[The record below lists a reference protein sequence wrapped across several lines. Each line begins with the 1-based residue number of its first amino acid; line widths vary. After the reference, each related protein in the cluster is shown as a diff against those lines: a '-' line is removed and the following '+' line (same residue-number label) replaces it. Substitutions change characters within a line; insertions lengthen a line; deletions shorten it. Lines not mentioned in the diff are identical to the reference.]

1 MDEYMSELKIPKARI
16 AVLIGEKGEIKNKI
30 QKKLE
35 VKLVIDSKEGDID
48 IIGEDSV
55 NILIAE
61 KIVRAI
67 SRGFNTKH
75 ALKLI
80 NETYNLEVIDL
91 TEFVGKNVRQT
102 KRVKSRLIGTD
113 GKTRKTV
120 ELLSNTKIVIYG
132 KTISII
138 GDYIN
143 VGVARKAIELLL
155 IGKTHATVYK
165 WLEGQKRALSEKG
178 F

>member
-1 MDEYMSELKIPKARI
+1 M
-16 AVLIGEKGEIKNKI
+16 
-30 QKKLE
+30 
-35 VKLVIDSKEGDID
+35 
-48 IIGEDSV
+48 
-55 NILIAE
+55 
-61 KIVRAI
+61 
-67 SRGFNTKH
+67 
-75 ALKLI
+75 
-80 NETYNLEVIDL
+80 
-91 TEFVGKNVRQT
+91 
-102 KRVKSRLIGTD
+102 KSRLIGTD

>member
-1 MDEYMSELKIPKARI
+1 MDEYLSELNIPKARI

-67 SRGFNTKH
+67 SRGFNPKH
-75 ALKLI
+75 AL
-80 NETYNLEVIDL
+80 
-91 TEFVGKNVRQT
+91 
-102 KRVKSRLIGTD
+102 
-113 GKTRKTV
+113 
-120 ELLSNTKIVIYG
+120 
-132 KTISII
+132 II
-138 GDYIN
+138 
-143 VGVARKAIELLL
+143 
-155 IGKTHATVYK
+155 
-165 WLEGQKRALSEKG
+165 
-178 F
+178 